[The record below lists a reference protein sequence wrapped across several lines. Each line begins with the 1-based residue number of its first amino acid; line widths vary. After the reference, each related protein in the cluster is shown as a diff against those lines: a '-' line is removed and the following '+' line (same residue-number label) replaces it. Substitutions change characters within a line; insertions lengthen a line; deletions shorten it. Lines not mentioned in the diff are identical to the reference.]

1 MLPSRHDDIGKTR
14 GFVARWKE
22 TATSWV
28 RLILSDPNSRNLL
41 CFLLLNFS
49 FAFIEL
55 FYGVWTNSLG
65 LISDSFH
72 MFFDCTGLMAGL
84 VATVI
89 TKWRANTN
97 YSYGY
102 VRAETLA
109 GFINGLFLLFISFFI
124 FSEAVE
130 RLVEPPEV
138 KHERLLIVS
147 VLGFFVNLV
156 GIFVFQHGGAH
167 GHSHGGGDHGHS
179 HDGGH
184 GHGHGGKG
192 ETRSQIMQGVFLHIL
207 ADTLGSAGVIISAI
221 LMWAFG
227 WFIADPICSIFIAV
241 LIAMSVWHLLADS
254 VAILMQR
261 TPKQL
266 DHQLADC
273 YQRVMQLDGVQGVHE
288 QHFWTLC
295 TNYYCGGLKLEV
307 LPNAD
312 PKYIISHTQNIFRSV
327 NVTQLYVQLDYEHN
341 QNGVG
346 SIQGYSSSQQW
357 SSSDS
362 VAPPMYSPSGV
373 GNNLLL
379 QPPGGYNHYQAP
391 APSYHHSYDSGHG
404 HSHDGGSGHG
414 HSHDSKKW

>member
-1 MLPSRHDDIGKTR
+1 MLPDRHDDLGKHR
-14 GFVARWKE
+14 GIVGRWKE
-22 TATSWV
+22 TAVGWC
-28 RLILSDPNSRNLL
+28 RLILADPNSRNLL

-49 FAFIEL
+49 FAFVEL

-89 TKWRANTN
+89 TKWRANTS
-97 YSYGY
+97 YTYGY
-102 VRAETLA
+102 LRAEVLA
-109 GFINGLFLLFISFFI
+109 GFCNGLFLLFISFFI

-138 KHERLLIVS
+138 KHERLLVVS
-147 VLGFFVNLV
+147 ILGFLVNLV

-184 GHGHGGKG
+184 SHGGKG
-192 ETRSQIMQGVFLHIL
+192 EGRSQIMQGVFLHIL
-207 ADTLGSAGVIISAI
+207 ADTLGSAGVIVSAL

-241 LIAMSVWHLLADS
+241 LIAGSVWPLLKDS

-261 TPKQL
+261 SPKQL
-266 DHQLADC
+266 DNQLADC
-273 YQRVMQLDGVQGVHE
+273 YQRVMQLEGVQGVQE

-295 TNYYCGGLKLEV
+295 SNYYCGGLKLEV
-307 LPNAD
+307 LPTCD
-312 PKYIISHTQNIFRSV
+312 PKYIISHTQNIFRAV
-327 NVTQLYVQLDYEHN
+327 NVTQLFVQLDYEHH
-341 QNGVG
+341 QNGGVQG
-346 SIQGYSSSQQW
+346 IQGYSSSQTSW
-357 SSSDS
+357 APSSS
-362 VAPPMYSPSGV
+362 PPVPMFSPSPSS
-373 GNNLLL
+373 NLLL
-379 QPPGGYNHYQAP
+379 QPPGGYGQYQAP
-391 APSYHHSYDSGHG
+391 TPAYQDHG
-404 HSHDGGSGHG
+404 HSHDGTEGHG
-414 HSHDSKKW
+414 HSHGAKQW